1 MNKEAIKTS
10 FKEVTK
16 DRPYILLMGL
26 ITLVGATYCLVVAL
40 NIHPS
45 DVTVYTRYTAF
56 GEAHFYKDHWQY
68 LISFV
73 LFGAVVTV
81 AHASLMV
88 KLHDMGRRQT
98 GVLIGWFGVTVLLV
112 AFAYTMAIISLGH
125 AA

>member
-1 MNKEAIKTS
+1 MNKEAINTS

-16 DRPYILLMGL
+16 DRPYILLIGL
-26 ITLVGATYCLVVAL
+26 ILLFGVAYCLIVAL
-40 NIHPS
+40 NIRPS

-68 LISFV
+68 LINFAV
-73 LFGAVVTV
+73 FGLVVTLSHV
-81 AHASLMV
+81 ALMV

-98 GVLIGWFGVTVLLV
+98 GVLVGWFGVTVLLV
-112 AFAYTMAIISLGH
+112 SFAYTMAIISLGH